1 MTMRAVVGSALFLPV
16 LLAPAVAPAAE
27 GDQSNTP
34 DIRTQVRTARRDLW
48 RAGIDAPADQS
59 DSVRLRE
66 AIRQLREFEKNS
78 ARPEPARPAP
88 IGRASVTPKA
98 PPIPAPASQPITRPI
113 SAKVRTVRPGGGG
126 ISPTTL
132 RQLRKLSPKGVH
144 NAIALGDSLLRGGH
158 LEEAVQIYQVAM
170 QRDPG
175 EEDRAWVMFQ
185 MGNCKRTSDP
195 EMAAGFYKRLLSE
208 HPGSL
213 WSGVAEI
220 QEHLIQWRRINDPG
234 KLLKELK
241 ADAERR
247 AKRARPQVRPAAAS
261 RPSANE
267 APIKNESN
275 ETT

>member
-1 MTMRAVVGSALFLPV
+1 MFLPV
-16 LLAPAVAPAAE
+16 LLVSAVASAAE
-27 GDQSNTP
+27 GDQSNQP
-34 DIRTQVRTARRDLW
+34 DIRAQVRTARRDLW
-48 RAGIDAPADQS
+48 RADIDAPVDKT

-66 AIRQLREFEKNS
+66 AIRQLREFETDS
-78 ARPEPARPAP
+78 TRPEPAQPAP

-98 PPIPAPASQPITRPI
+98 PPTPAPASQPTTRPI
-113 SAKVRTVRPGGGG
+113 SAKVQTGRQGGGG

-144 NAIALGDSLLRGGH
+144 NAIALGDSLFRGGH
-158 LEEAVQIYQVAM
+158 MEEAVQIYQVAM
-170 QRDPG
+170 QRDPTEG
-175 EEDRAWVMFQ
+175 DRAWVLFQ
-185 MGNCKRTSDP
+185 MGNCKRASDP

-208 HPGSL
+208 HPGSP

-234 KLLKELK
+234 ELLKELK
-241 ADAERR
+241 ADAQRR

-261 RPSANE
+261 RPSASE
-267 APIKNESN
+267 APLKNELN